1 MKTNMG
7 GTDKIARIIVA
18 FLLVI
23 LYFKGIVTGVLG
35 NYFIGSS
42 RSIHYYQPDW
52 FFVLYILYLDTAHAK
67 QRISS
72 F

>member
-35 NYFIGSS
+35 IILLVVAGVFIITSLIGFC
-42 RSIHYYQPDW
+42 P
-52 FFVLYILYLDTAHAK
+52 LYTLFGYSTCKTKDK
-67 QRISS
+67 
-72 F
+72 